1 VPNPDC
7 YSAEFRLKN
16 TGEIEAR
23 SPTVSIRL
31 PEHVGGKPFR
41 DPRNL
46 EAAFRDMSE
55 VREDFFESEGR
66 VAIIKPAPLLNP
78 LLLPDHSVSFIGLA
92 FRLSKHPLGSE
103 ISLEYR
109 VDAEDM
115 TPVTGVIKCKV
126 PDNEAD
132 IVSHK

>member
-1 VPNPDC
+1 VWQSSNQ
-7 YSAEFRLKN
+7 RLF
-16 TGEIEAR
+16 
-23 SPTVSIRL
+23 SIRSYYRTIQSRL
-31 PEHVGGKPFR
+31 SAWP
-41 DPRNL
+41 
-46 EAAFRDMSE
+46 
-55 VREDFFESEGR
+55 
-66 VAIIKPAPLLNP
+66 
-78 LLLPDHSVSFIGLA
+78 